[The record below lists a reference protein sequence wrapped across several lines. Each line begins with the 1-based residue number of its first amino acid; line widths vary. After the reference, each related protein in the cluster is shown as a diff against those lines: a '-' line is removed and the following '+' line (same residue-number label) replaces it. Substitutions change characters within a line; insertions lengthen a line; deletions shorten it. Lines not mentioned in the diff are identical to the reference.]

1 MRRAATNLLI
11 FCLLS
16 GAAYGSGGQ
25 IEHITLDIP
34 DSRTEVDVEDGRFYR
49 LSSATTTIEIE
60 GRWLGI
66 YRWIL
71 SARDTGRV
79 SVRLT
84 DERWEPVEGNV
95 QSLPGRPILKVH
107 SSQVWGGV
115 WVVLL
120 DLYPW
125 RISGGRVEVLK
136 AGRIE
141 VTIRH
146 RSEDP
151 VAEPG
156 ARLFPS
162 SRIANRVLIKAEP
175 SAGPLLRRYRDVI
188 PEGGSWLKIPIREDG
203 PYHLTTGYL
212 ADAGLSAGD
221 LDPTTLRLFAPASL
235 GRPLPDQVGA
245 PLQDNLVEVPIH
257 IRDGGDG
264 QLGEGDDI
272 LFYAQGPRGLEL
284 KGDNLTFIQNPYA
297 NEAYVWLHIPAVAG
311 GAGAERMARGPTFES
326 ATNVVAT
333 GRNLYRHEI
342 DVFNGFRS
350 GPVWHQAAI
359 KKGDSFTISLSTP
372 HLNRGEPT
380 YLRVRLRGGNE
391 TGYHRV
397 TLALNGNIIATS
409 RSDWDVHEDVTLAPS
424 SDAVRGTIE
433 SGQNTITLNNISS
446 GSDPQEEVWLDW
458 VELDYGL
465 DLTADEDAL
474 AFLIKPQ
481 AEGANV
487 RLAGFSTRPVVMD
500 ITDPDSALLFLGS
513 GQVDQGD
520 DYWLFTPQDLTA
532 TRRYLA
538 VTEAKLKTPGL
549 PTLYDNLDF
558 TTLRHQNHQADY
570 IVITADTLLA
580 AARDL
585 AAIHAREVHAGL
597 QRDTLVTTVD
607 EIYEE
612 FSGGVADPF
621 AIRAFLR
628 WVYENRPAPADSILA
643 DSILVVLFGDGD
655 YDYRNLSGLSRMLV
669 PTIQVDGSSEISSRA
684 VDDRF
689 VYLKDI
695 FVEEPLPDMGI
706 GRITVSAP
714 EEATAAVE
722 AVRTYMVNPEP
733 GPWRQRVLLAADDP
747 QRPND
752 RETSFIIESDGYARM
767 LPPYL
772 QLEKIYLTEY
782 AAVRDPAT
790 NTVVKPDAAAD
801 LIRSVNRGVALI
813 NYVGHGSAT
822 QWAQEQLLV
831 MDRDQ
836 VLLHPG
842 KRMAV
847 WFAGTCTWGRFDQ
860 LQTPSMSEMLAT
872 GSEPVAIAVVSAVRA
887 VYATDNFKFIERLL
901 AGTFPGREPSPLR
914 IGQILQG
921 AKTGSES
928 DEKFHL
934 FGDPAILIAFPKE
947 PLTLNAVTC
956 EGSDTLKV
964 LGTANYAGATAGG
977 AVTAGECLVTALDA
991 PRRVRRTYQ
1000 TKSGAI
1006 DTIAYTLPG
1015 APIFRGAVTIAT
1027 GSFQGR
1033 FIIPKDI
1040 SYSYS
1045 DSAKIIAYAWSDQRG
1060 SLLEQI
1066 GYRNDLIIRGTDQ
1079 DIQDNTGPLITLYWE
1094 DRPLVSGDA
1103 LPEGAQVEVELKDPL
1118 GINLTG
1124 EVGHAVRV
1132 WVDDE
1137 SDAQVMDALFRYD
1150 IDEYTIGRFDYQF
1163 EPALS
1168 GSHQFSVEA
1177 WDGANNRAISTMT
1190 LHLTLDEDLDVSDP
1204 LNFPNP
1210 FSETTT
1216 FVYTLSVA
1224 ADVTITIYTLNG
1236 VKVRILEAVADQA
1249 GFQRLPW
1256 NGRDEFGD
1264 QIANGAYL
1272 YHFRAATLADQAVTR
1287 WGRLARLR

>member
-11 FCLLS
+11 FCLL
-16 GAAYGSGGQ
+16 GGTAYGNGGQ

-34 DSRTEVDVEDGRFYR
+34 DSRIEVDVEDGRFYR

-71 SARDTGRV
+71 SARDTSRV
-79 SVRLT
+79 SARLT

-95 QSLPGRPILKVH
+95 RSLPDRPILKVH

-115 WVVLL
+115 WIVLL

-151 VAEPG
+151 VTDPG

-162 SRIANRVLIKAEP
+162 SRIANRVLIQAKP

-188 PEGGSWLKIPIREDG
+188 PEGGTWLKIPIREDG

-212 ADAGLSAGD
+212 SDAGLPAGD
-221 LDPTTLRLFAPASL
+221 LELATLRLFAPASL

-272 LFYAQGPRGLEL
+272 LFYAQGPRGLKL
-284 KGDNLTFIQNPYA
+284 VGDNLTFIQNPYA
-297 NEAYVWLHIPAVAG
+297 NEAYVWLHIPAAVG
-311 GAGAERMARGPTFES
+311 EAGAERMARGPTFES

-333 GRNLYRHEI
+333 GRNLYHHEV
-342 DVFNGFRS
+342 DVFNGFHS
-350 GPVWHQAAI
+350 GPVWHQTAI
-359 KKGDSFTISLSTP
+359 KKGNLLTISLPVAGLRSDMT
-372 HLNRGEPT
+372 T
-380 YLRVRLRGGNE
+380 YLKVRLRGGNE
-391 TGYHRV
+391 TGSHRV
-397 TLALNGNIIATS
+397 VLTLNQVPLLTS
-409 RSDWDVHEDVTLAPS
+409 STWSAHGDITLAPAPGMVAG
-424 SDAVRGTIE
+424 AVKAE
-433 SGQNTITLNNISS
+433 SNVITLNNTTTNP
-446 GSDPQEEVWLDW
+446 DPQEEVWLDW
-458 VELDYGL
+458 VELNYGL

-474 AFLIKPQ
+474 AFLIMPQ
-481 AEGANV
+481 VEGTNV
-487 RLAGFSTRPVVMD
+487 RLRGFSTRPVVMD
-500 ITDPDSALLFLGS
+500 ITNPASPALFLGDQLIYES
-513 GQVDQGD
+513 GG
-520 DYWLFTPQDLTA
+520 WLLTPQDLTTA
-532 TRRYLA
+532 RRYLA

-570 IVITADTLLA
+570 IVITADTLLT

-585 AAIHAREVHAGL
+585 AAIHAREVRAGL

-628 WVYENRPAPADSILA
+628 WAYENRPAPADSM
-643 DSILVVLFGDGD
+643 LVVLFGDGD

-669 PTIQVDGSSEISSRA
+669 PTIQVDGSSEISSRT
-684 VDDRF
+684 VDDAF
-689 VYLKDI
+689 VYLDSI
-695 FVEEPLPDMGI
+695 PVSSPLPDMGI
-706 GRITVSAP
+706 GRITVSTL
-714 EEATAAVE
+714 EETAAAVE

-752 RETSFIIESDGYARM
+752 RETSFIIESDRYARM

-790 NTVVKPDAAAD
+790 NTVVKPDATAD
-801 LIRSVNRGVALI
+801 LIRSVNQGVTLI

-860 LQTPSMSEMLAT
+860 LQTISMSEVLTT
-872 GSEPVAIAVVSAVRA
+872 GSESAAIAVVSAVRA
-887 VYATDNFKFIERLL
+887 VYASANFRFIKDLFAE
-901 AGTFPGREPSPLR
+901 TFFGREPSPLR
-914 IGQILQG
+914 LGQILQRV
-921 AKTGSES
+921 KMGSPS

-934 FGDPAILIAFPKE
+934 FGDPALLIAFPRNS
-947 PLTLNAVTC
+947 LTLNAITP
-956 EGSDTLKV
+956 DTLKV
-964 LGTANYAGATAGG
+964 LGTANYTGTTAGG
-977 AVTAGECLVTALDA
+977 AVTAGECLVTVLDA

-1000 TKSGAI
+1000 RKSGAI

-1045 DSAKIIAYAWSDQRG
+1045 DSAAIIAYAWSDRQET
-1060 SLLEQI
+1060 LLEQI

-1137 SDAQVMDALFRYD
+1137 SAAQVMDALFRYD

-1168 GSHQFSVEA
+1168 GSHQFSIEA
-1177 WDGANNRAISTMT
+1177 WDGANNRAISTLT
-1190 LHLTLDEDLDVSDP
+1190 LHLTLDEELDVSD
-1204 LNFPNP
+1204 LFNFPNP
-1210 FSETTT
+1210 FSDDTE
-1216 FVYTLSVA
+1216 FVYTLSVP

-1236 VKVRILEAVADQA
+1236 VKVKILEDFTGQA
-1249 GFQRLPW
+1249 GFRRLW
-1256 NGRDEFGD
+1256 WDGRDKFGD

-1272 YHFRAATLADQAVTR
+1272 YHFRAAETLDGQTITR